1 MISRNGIKTK
11 TGNVT
16 HMTHIKIDFFIVHFF
31 DIYRASTSPQ
41 KPPRFRQ
48 CRCHCLGHLRTEQ
61 NKKKNEPK
69 KEQKCRCDDAMMRSR
84 RRSSSLQN
92 RTGRTH
98 AHKKQIYRAA
108 YPYISMPG
116 NNPGGEGSGGLR
128 RRGCEVRVRTQM
140 RIHAETQRQ
149 NERFGRGRS
158 VGRVIAV
165 GWWRWRSSAACTH
178 ARTHQIV
185 LPRPCDSPQTK
196 GSSSLAHANNAH
208 TLTYAHNK
216 TDVLLLLIHVD
227 TLGSSLCVC
236 L

>member
-1 MISRNGIKTK
+1 MISRKGIKTK
-11 TGNVT
+11 TGYVT
-16 HMTHIKIDFFIVHFF
+16 HDAYKNRFFIVYFF
-31 DIYRASTSPQ
+31 DIYRVSTPPQ

-48 CRCHCLGHLRTEQ
+48 CRCHRLGHLRTEQ
-61 NKKKNEPK
+61 NKKTEPK

-84 RRSSSLQN
+84 RCRSGSSLQN

-116 NNPGGEGSGGLR
+116 NNPGGERWFEAKRLRGSGANANAHTRGNSKAKRAVWAGAVR
-128 RRGCEVRVRTQM
+128 RSSD
-140 RIHAETQRQ
+140 
-149 NERFGRGRS
+149 RGR
-158 VGRVIAV
+158 VVAV
-165 GWWRWRSSAACTH
+165 TLKRGMH

-227 TLGSSLCVC
+227 TVGSSLCVC
-236 L
+236 VRV